1 MGVEEDIRVWWPLLK
16 RGGLMAGHD
25 YMTQEE
31 VWKHSGPRWKENNWT
46 TNADGT
52 IDDTGLLVKGAVDNW
67 AELHGLQV
75 SVTYR
80 EGAWNSW
87 MLRKP

>member
-1 MGVEEDIRVWWPLLK
+1 MSRSI
-16 RGGLMAGHD
+16 MAGHD
-25 YMTQEE
+25 YMTQSE

-46 TNADGT
+46 VNFDGT
-52 IDDTGLLVKGAVDNW
+52 TDETGLLVKGAVDAW
-67 AELHGLQV
+67 AAKHNRQV

-87 MLRKP
+87 MIRK